1 MTLPENVKNQWHN
14 ILVKQ
19 ADLVLT
25 QLIAK
30 VMNKNGKYLV
40 EFAGEKVIEV
50 SENQSILDAS
60 LLAGIPHFHAC
71 GGNAKCSTC
80 RVLIIE
86 GENHLTSP
94 NQKESS
100 LKNQMHFPPN
110 VRLACQT
117 RVTGSPVKLGRIIQ
131 DESDIGLY
139 VGSAAGDSTQQ
150 LGEEKEMALLFL
162 DIRNFTH
169 IVENHP
175 AFDVIHIIRK
185 LFSSFQARIETNK
198 GRIVETA
205 GDGLYAV
212 FGYQTKKEQS
222 AQLAVQ
228 AGYSMFADLQ
238 ILNETYF
245 IPHFEQKI
253 DIGIG
258 IHIGK
263 VVTGSVRIGTGDH
276 TIVMGYAVNIAS
288 RLQTATKE
296 LNNDFIV
303 SSEIYSLLINPSTIE
318 PTSIVVKGVPSP
330 LTVYLLGKPYK
341 QTNQSTEPD
350 KEQDK

>member
-1 MTLPENVKNQWHN
+1 
-14 ILVKQ
+14 
-19 ADLVLT
+19 
-25 QLIAK
+25 
-30 VMNKNGKYLV
+30 MNKNGKYLV
-40 EFAGEKVIEV
+40 EFAEEKVIEV

-60 LLAGIPHFHAC
+60 LLAGISHFHVC

-86 GENHLTSP
+86 GDDRLTPP
-94 NQKESS
+94 NQKESF

-117 RVTGSPVKLGRIIQ
+117 RVIGSPIKLRRIIQ
-131 DESDIGLY
+131 DESDVGLY

-185 LFSSFQARIETNK
+185 LFSSFQSTIETNK
-198 GRIVETA
+198 GKIVETA

-212 FGYQTKKEQS
+212 FDYETTKEQS

-228 AGYSMFADLQ
+228 AGYSMLTDLQ
-238 ILNETYF
+238 ILNETYL
-245 IPHFEQKI
+245 IPYFEEKI
-253 DIGIG
+253 GIGIG
-258 IHIGK
+258 IHVGK
-263 VVTGSVRIGTGDH
+263 VVTGSVRIGAVDH
-276 TIVMGYAVNIAS
+276 SIVMGYAVNIAS
-288 RLQTATKE
+288 RLQTATKK

-303 SSEIYSLLINPSTIE
+303 SSEIYSLLINTPTLE
-318 PTSIVVKGVPSP
+318 PKSIVVKGVSSH
-330 LTVYLLGKPYK
+330 LAVYLLGKPYK
-341 QTNQSTEPD
+341 QTN
-350 KEQDK
+350 

>member
-1 MTLPENVKNQWHN
+1 
-14 ILVKQ
+14 
-19 ADLVLT
+19 
-25 QLIAK
+25 
-30 VMNKNGKYLV
+30 MNKNEKYLV
-40 EFAGEKVIEV
+40 EFAEEKVIEV

-60 LLAGIPHFHAC
+60 LLAGISHFHVC

-86 GENHLTSP
+86 GDDHLTPPS
-94 NQKESS
+94 QKENF

-117 RVTGSPVKLGRIIQ
+117 RVIGSPIKLRRIIQ
-131 DESDIGLY
+131 DESDVGLY

-185 LFSSFQARIETNK
+185 LFSSFQSAIETNK
-198 GRIVETA
+198 GKIVETA

-212 FGYQTKKEQS
+212 FGYETTKEQS

-228 AGYSMFADLQ
+228 AGYSMLTDLQ
-238 ILNETYF
+238 ILNETYL
-245 IPHFEQKI
+245 IPYFEEKI
-253 DIGIG
+253 EIGIG
-258 IHIGK
+258 IHVGK
-263 VVTGSVRIGTGDH
+263 VVTGSVRIGAEDH
-276 TIVMGYAVNIAS
+276 SIVMGYAVNIAS
-288 RLQTATKE
+288 RLQAATKE

-303 SSEIYSLLINPSTIE
+303 SSEIYSLLINTSTLE
-318 PTSIVVKGVPSP
+318 PKSIVVKGVSSP
-330 LTVYLLGKPYK
+330 LAVYLLGKPYK
-341 QTNQSTEPD
+341 QTN
-350 KEQDK
+350 